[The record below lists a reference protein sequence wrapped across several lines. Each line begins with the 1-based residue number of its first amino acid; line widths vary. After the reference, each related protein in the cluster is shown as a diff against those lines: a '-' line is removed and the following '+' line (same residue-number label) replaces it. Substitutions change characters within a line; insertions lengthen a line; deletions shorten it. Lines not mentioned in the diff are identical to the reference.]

1 MQQFIIEPVVSDD
14 LVTFV
19 LPEAILSN
27 YNCIQNGFL
36 RFNNKFEFNL
46 VEKLILTIGKCTVEK
61 TKEEL
66 NFLLE
71 MDPKNDIEN
80 GLWFDS
86 SIPHGFGLGSSGA
99 LIAAL
104 YETYGFKKKSIHE
117 DKQALAKLEDYF
129 HGSSS
134 GIDPLV
140 SLIQK
145 PLLIHNFDCVEIY
158 EKSINLSNFFLL
170 NTNKPRITGP
180 LVNIY
185 QEKMKDPE
193 FKRGC
198 AEILSR
204 EVNFAVLAIL
214 DNDRS
219 NLFHHLW
226 LISKFQWEYFPEM
239 IPTQMRGLWSK
250 GLESGEYVLKLCGAG
265 GGGYILGFSDKL
277 SSAEKAKIFEP
288 HELRDL

>member
-1 MQQFIIEPVVSDD
+1 MLSETHFPAKILLLGEYTILNGSKA
-14 LVTFV
+14 L
-19 LPEAILSN
+19 AIPYNELSGKWSFDKLDSPSASISHAALADFLNHSSEN
-27 YNCIQNGFL
+27 YLDYGRL
-36 RFNNKFEFNL
+36 
-46 VEKLILTIGKCTVEK
+46 
-61 TKEEL
+61 
-66 NFLLE
+66 
-71 MDPKNDIEN
+71 KNDIEN

-104 YETYGFKKKSIHE
+104 YEAYGFKKKSIHE

-158 EKSINLSNFFLL
+158 EKDINLSNFFLL

-214 DNDRS
+214 GNDRS

-277 SSAEKAKIFEP
+277 SSAEKTKIFEP
-288 HELRDL
+288 HELRDLK

>member
-1 MQQFIIEPVVSDD
+1 M
-14 LVTFV
+14 LVTGTYPAKILLFGEYTILNGSKALAIPYNELSGRWSFADLSSDAAVISHEV
-19 LPEAILSN
+19 LVS
-27 YNCIQNGFL
+27 FL
-36 RFNNKFEFNL
+36 KHS
-46 VEKLILTIGKCTVEK
+46 
-61 TKEEL
+61 
-66 NFLLE
+66 LE
-71 MDPKNDIEN
+71 DYLDYKRLKQDIDN

-86 SIPHGFGLGSSGA
+86 SIPHGYGLGSSGA

-104 YETYGFKKKSIHE
+104 YETYGLKKSHVLQ

-145 PLLIHNFDCVEIY
+145 PLLIHSFDHVEIY
-158 EKSINLSNFFLL
+158 EQPINLSGFFLL
-170 NTNKPRITGP
+170 NTNKPRVTGP
-180 LVNIY
+180 LVSIY

-198 AEILSR
+198 AEVLSR
-204 EVNFAVLAIL
+204 EVNFAVDAIL
-214 DNDRS
+214 DNYRS

-250 GLESGEYVLKLCGAG
+250 GLESGDYILKLCGAG
-265 GGGYILGFSDKL
+265 GGGFILGFSDKL
-277 SSAEKAKIFEP
+277 TPTEKTEIFDP
-288 HELRDL
+288 HELRDLK

>member
-1 MQQFIIEPVVSDD
+1 MLSEG
-14 LVTFV
+14 TFPAKI
-19 LPEAILSN
+19 LLLGEYTILNGSKALAIPYDELSGKWSFDKLDSQSAVISHSALIDFLNHSSEN
-27 YNCIQNGFL
+27 YLDYGRL
-36 RFNNKFEFNL
+36 K
-46 VEKLILTIGKCTVEK
+46 K
-61 TKEEL
+61 
-66 NFLLE
+66 
-71 MDPKNDIEN
+71 DIEN

-104 YETYGFKKKSIHE
+104 YETYGFKKNSIHE
-117 DKQALAKLEDYF
+117 DKQVLAKLEDYF

-214 DNDRS
+214 GNERS

-277 SSAEKAKIFEP
+277 SSSDKAKIFEP
-288 HELRDL
+288 HELRDLT